1 MNLYDN
7 EELIQWLGYEKKFI
21 LGCEANGTEW
31 CGTKTGMGTYRNTE
45 DIPEL
50 NAISNILECLQS
62 HKFATWYRS
71 NGNFGKWLLCEEDAP
86 SDTELVKEIVQF
98 FRI

>member
-7 EELIQWLGYEKKFI
+7 EELIRWLGFEKKYV
-21 LGCEANGTEW
+21 LGCEANGTQW
-31 CGTKTGMGTYRNTE
+31 CGTKTGMGTYRNSE

-50 NAISNILECLQS
+50 KVISNILEALQS

-71 NGNFGKWLLCEEDAP
+71 NGNFGKWLICEEGAP
-86 SDTELVKEIVQF
+86 SDIELVKEIVQF